1 MVKDQQAIGQDGKRH
16 KSKERTMT
24 WEFTIMPQEI
34 IFGKGTLKEG
44 TALVNQL
51 EDEAH
56 HSSNDYFDFPPPYD
70 RIKISEIEEAI
81 ITAYNGETLLYDIP
95 ADMRA
100 EGEYEVVE
108 DDWVLL

>member
-1 MVKDQQAIGQDGKRH
+1 
-16 KSKERTMT
+16 MT
-24 WEFTIMPQEI
+24 WKFILMPQNI
-34 IFGKGTLKEG
+34 VFGKGTLKEG

-51 EDEAH
+51 EDDL

-70 RIKISEIEEAI
+70 QIKISEIEGNITGVRGFAA
-81 ITAYNGETLLYDIP
+81 ITAYNGKTRLYDIP

-108 DDWVLL
+108 DDWVLLT

>member
-1 MVKDQQAIGQDGKRH
+1 
-16 KSKERTMT
+16 MT
-24 WEFTIMPQEI
+24 WEFTIMPQDI
-34 IFGKGTLKEG
+34 VFGKGTLKEG

-51 EDEAH
+51 EHEVH
-56 HSSNDYFDFPPPYD
+56 HSSNDYFDFPAPYD
-70 RIKISEIEEAI
+70 RIKISEINDSE
-81 ITAYNGETLLYDIP
+81 ITAYNGKTRLHDIP

>member
-1 MVKDQQAIGQDGKRH
+1 
-16 KSKERTMT
+16 MT
-24 WEFTIMPQEI
+24 WEFIIMPQEI

-51 EDEAH
+51 EYEAH
-56 HSSNDYFDFPPPYD
+56 HSSNDYFDFPAPYD
-70 RIKISEIEEAI
+70 RIKISEINDSE
-81 ITAYNGETLLYDIP
+81 ITAYDGKTRLHDIP

-108 DDWVLL
+108 DDWVLLS

>member
-1 MVKDQQAIGQDGKRH
+1 
-16 KSKERTMT
+16 MT
-24 WEFTIMPQEI
+24 WEFIIMPQNI
-34 IFGKGTLKEG
+34 VFGKGTLKEG

-51 EDEAH
+51 EYEAH

-70 RIKISEIEEAI
+70 QIKISELDDFE
-81 ITAYNGETLLYDIP
+81 ITAYDGKTRLHDIP

-108 DDWVLL
+108 DDWVLLT

>member
-1 MVKDQQAIGQDGKRH
+1 
-16 KSKERTMT
+16 MT
-24 WEFTIMPQEI
+24 WEFTIMPQNI
-34 IFGKGTLKEG
+34 VFGKGTLKEG

-56 HSSNDYFDFPPPYD
+56 HSSNDYFDFPAPYD
-70 RIKISEIEEAI
+70 RIKISEIEGSE
-81 ITAYNGETLLYDIP
+81 ITAYDGETLLYDVP

-100 EGEYEVVE
+100 EDEYEVVE

>member
-1 MVKDQQAIGQDGKRH
+1 
-16 KSKERTMT
+16 MT
-24 WEFTIMPQEI
+24 WKFIIMPQNI
-34 IFGKGTLKEG
+34 VFGKGTLKEG

-51 EDEAH
+51 EYEAH
-56 HSSNDYFDFPPPYD
+56 HSSNDYFDFPAPYD
-70 RIKISEIEEAI
+70 RIKISEINDSE
-81 ITAYNGETLLYDIP
+81 ITAYNGKTRLHDIP

>member
-1 MVKDQQAIGQDGKRH
+1 
-16 KSKERTMT
+16 MT
-24 WEFTIMPQEI
+24 WEFIIMPQNI
-34 IFGKGTLKEG
+34 VFGKGTLKEG

-51 EDEAH
+51 EYDL
-56 HSSNDYFDFPPPYD
+56 HSSNDYFDFPPPYNQ
-70 RIKISEIEEAI
+70 IKISELDDFE
-81 ITAYNGETLLYDIP
+81 ITAYDGKTRLYDIP